1 MKLVY
6 ASRKGH
12 VEELVKKLN
21 YPDVL
26 KIETGEEVVNEDYFL
41 ITYTDGKGILPPVVE
56 TFVRN
61 NLEGLKKAAVSGNME
76 KHADTFCFAADRLLE
91 IKNIEIVARFDSAGD
106 DATVELIKNAL
117 R

>member
-41 ITYTDGKGILPPVVE
+41 ITYTDGKGILP
-56 TFVRN
+56 
-61 NLEGLKKAAVSGNME
+61 L
-76 KHADTFCFAADRLLE
+76 
-91 IKNIEIVARFDSAGD
+91 
-106 DATVELIKNAL
+106 
-117 R
+117 

>member
-1 MKLVY
+1 
-6 ASRKGH
+6 
-12 VEELVKKLN
+12 
-21 YPDVL
+21 
-26 KIETGEEVVNEDYFL
+26 
-41 ITYTDGKGILPPVVE
+41 
-56 TFVRN
+56 
-61 NLEGLKKAAVSGNME
+61 ME